1 MKENIRLWSILA
13 VVLVADML
21 DMLDSTITNVAAPM
35 ISKTLGGGQELMQWL
50 GAGYA
55 LTMGVLL
62 VVGGRLGDKYGQRK
76 LFLIG
81 MGGFTLASIACGL
94 AVSPQMIIIARLVQ
108 GAFGALLIPQGMAI
122 MAAHFPREMMTRA
135 FSVFGPVLSIATICG
150 PILAGF
156 LIHADI
162 FHSGWRAI
170 FLINL
175 VTGTL
180 GFIAAYKILP
190 KDKEQKDVSID
201 SIGAILLGAMMLSLL
216 YGIIEGSANNWQ
228 QRSVFIILSGVVL
241 AAFFIWRQAK
251 ADNPIIEPT
260 LFRNRG
266 FCAGLLLGFFF
277 FGVVAGLTYLI
288 SLFLQLGL
296 GATPFGASIQM
307 VPLSIGII
315 ISSILT
321 PPLIE
326 RTGRNI
332 VGIGL
337 IIILVGLG
345 IMFYQLTLDV
355 SNPWAFMPAI
365 FLMGSGMGFCF
376 GTLFDFTIGDI
387 NPEEA
392 GSASGSLSAV
402 QQLSSSIGAAAITS
416 VFFIAQKY
424 GSVNFSMERSF
435 IVIVVAIVLCLSL
448 MRLLP
453 VKKGDAEH

>member
-1 MKENIRLWSILA
+1 MKENIRLWGILA

-35 ISKTLGGGQELMQWL
+35 IAKTLGGGQELMQWL

-81 MGGFTLASIACGL
+81 MGGFTLASFACGL

-135 FSVFGPVLSIATICG
+135 FSIFGPVLSIATICG
-150 PILAGF
+150 PVLAGF

-175 VTGTL
+175 VIGTL
-180 GFIAAYKILP
+180 GFIAAYKMLP
-190 KDKEQKDVSID
+190 EDNVQKEVSID
-201 SIGAILLGAMMLSLL
+201 GIGSVLLGAMMLSLL
-216 YGIIEGSANNWQ
+216 YGIIEGSASNWQ
-228 QRSVFIILSGVVL
+228 LSSVIILLSGVVL
-241 AAFFIWRQAK
+241 AVLFIWRQAK
-251 ADNPIIEPT
+251 ADNPIIKPT

-277 FGVVAGLTYLI
+277 FGVVAGLSYLI

-296 GATPFGASIQM
+296 GATPFDASIQM

-315 ISSILT
+315 ISSILM
-321 PPLIE
+321 PSLIKKI
-326 RTGRNI
+326 GRNI

-337 IIILVGLG
+337 IITLLGLG
-345 IMFYQLTLDV
+345 IMFYQLTLIV
-355 SNPWAFMPAI
+355 SNPWAFAPAI
-365 FLMGSGMGFCF
+365 FFMGSGMGFCF
-376 GTLFDFTIGDI
+376 GSLFDFTIGDI

-402 QQLSSSIGAAAITS
+402 QQLSSSIGAAVITS
-416 VFFIAQKY
+416 IFFIAQRC
-424 GSVNFSMERSF
+424 GSINFSMERSF
-435 IVIVVAIVLCLSL
+435 IVMVGVIVLCLL
-448 MRLLP
+448 LVRLLP
-453 VKKGDAEH
+453 VKTGNAEH